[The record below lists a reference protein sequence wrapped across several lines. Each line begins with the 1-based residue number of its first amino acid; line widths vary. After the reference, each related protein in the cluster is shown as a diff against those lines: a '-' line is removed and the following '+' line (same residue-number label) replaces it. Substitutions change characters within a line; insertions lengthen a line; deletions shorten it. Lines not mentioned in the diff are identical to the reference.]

1 MERGLLRLKK
11 HDAAGMSGWD
21 CGSCWRL
28 SRPHP
33 TGRQPAAELKRLCHL
48 ETSRLQHPGTK
59 PHLVLRSIF
68 KVCTRCLDV
77 GASVRGLNLDCELV

>member
-1 MERGLLRLKK
+1 MGRGLLRLKK

-33 TGRQPAAELKRLCHL
+33 TGRQPAAELKRRCHL
-48 ETSRLQHPGTK
+48 ETSELQDPGTK
-59 PHLVLRSIF
+59 PHLVLWSSF
-68 KVCTRCLDV
+68 KVRD
-77 GASVRGLNLDCELV
+77 